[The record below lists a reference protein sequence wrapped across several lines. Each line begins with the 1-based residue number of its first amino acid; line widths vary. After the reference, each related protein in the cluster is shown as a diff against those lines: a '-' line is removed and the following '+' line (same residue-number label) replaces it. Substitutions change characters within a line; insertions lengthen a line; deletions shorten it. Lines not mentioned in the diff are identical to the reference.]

1 MCLRMTKRI
10 LHLLLLLKLNESKI
24 NYLCT
29 EVRYK
34 QNYMRE
40 QIGKLVKQESFRQLV
55 KYGIVGVV
63 GLIIDMGVF
72 YLLVKRFSVHYPFS
86 SFISDMLGGNMSVG
100 MLDILISN
108 IISSTLA
115 IINNFLLNSYFT
127 FKVTDQKLK
136 RFASFASIAVMG
148 LVISSL
154 LLTLFIGIMKIDDMI
169 SKVLAIFI
177 VAAIQFGINKFF
189 TFKQG

>member
-1 MCLRMTKRI
+1 
-10 LHLLLLLKLNESKI
+10 
-24 NYLCT
+24 
-29 EVRYK
+29 
-34 QNYMRE
+34 MRE
-40 QIGKLVKQESFRQLV
+40 RIGKLVKQKSFRQLV

-63 GLIIDMGVF
+63 GLIIDMGIF
-72 YLLVKRFSVHYPFS
+72 YLLVKKFSVHYPFS

-100 MLDILISN
+100 MLDILVSN

-127 FKVTDQKLK
+127 FKVTDKKLK
-136 RFASFASIAVMG
+136 RFASFAGIAVIGM
-148 LVISSL
+148 VISSL